1 MNEILEK
8 LNEIQRTIILGSKK
22 ALNIDDLMLITG
34 LSKDRI
40 YKLVK
45 YRQVPYYKSRG
56 RLFFD
61 KDEIESWML
70 KNRVPTQDETD
81 SLAATYVATRK

>member
-34 LSKDRI
+34 LSKQRI
-40 YKLVK
+40 YMLISE
-45 YRQVPYYKSRG
+45 RSIPHYKSRN
-56 RLFFD
+56 RLYFD

-70 KNRVPTQDETD
+70 QNRVPTQDETD